1 MYANK
6 SLRERGNWHNFLITA
21 VVTGSLLTGCA
32 NDPHQRTKIG
42 AAIGAAAGTAAG
54 YAVDDGAK
62 GALIGAAVGAL
73 AGGAVGNYMDRQQQE
88 FERVLAEE
96 QARHDIEIERLKDD
110 VLKLDLSSEVSF
122 DYDSAAL
129 KPAFTT
135 TLDKLANVINKYDRT
150 IVHTIGHTDSTG
162 SEQYNQNLSE
172 RRAHSVS
179 NFLAQRGVPYERL
192 RTEGMGELAPRASN
206 DTEAGRQLNRR
217 VEIYLKPVVEGQE
230 QRAYEQPKF
239 SGY

>member
-1 MYANK
+1 MTPSK
-6 SLRERGNWHNFLITA
+6 RLGEHRNWHKL
-21 VVTGSLLTGCA
+21 VLSSVLSVSLLAGCA

-42 AAIGAAAGTAAG
+42 AAIGAAAGAAAG

-129 KPAFTT
+129 KPAFTS
-135 TLDKLANVINKYDRT
+135 TLEKLANVINKYDRT

-162 SEQYNQNLSE
+162 SEQYNQDLSE

-179 NFLAQRGVPYERL
+179 NFLAARGVPYDRL
-192 RTEGMGELAPRASN
+192 RTEGMGELAPRATN

-230 QRAYEQPKF
+230 QRAYEQPQF
-239 SGY
+239 NY

>member
-1 MYANK
+1 MNASN
-6 SLRERGNWHNFLITA
+6 SPRERGNWHKILFTSVLS
-21 VVTGSLLTGCA
+21 VSLLASCA

-42 AAIGAAAGTAAG
+42 AAIGAAAGAAAG

-96 QARHDIEIERLKDD
+96 QARHEIEIERLKDD

-135 TLDKLANVINKYDRT
+135 TLEKLANVINKYDRT

-162 SEQYNQNLSE
+162 SEQYNQDLSE
-172 RRAHSVS
+172 RRANSVS
-179 NFLAQRGVPYERL
+179 NFLAVRNVPNERL
-192 RTEGMGELAPRASN
+192 ITEGMGELAPRATN
-206 DTEAGRQLNRR
+206 ETEAGRQLNRR
-217 VEIYLKPVVEGQE
+217 VEIYLKPVVQGQE
-230 QRAYEQPKF
+230 QQAYEQPQF
-239 SGY
+239 NY

>member
-1 MYANK
+1 MEH
-6 SLRERGNWHNFLITA
+6 SELHGIRGNWHA
-21 VVTGSLLTGCA
+21 VFFMLLSMTLLSTGCA

-42 AAIGAAAGTAAG
+42 AAIGAAAGAAAG
-54 YAVDDGAK
+54 YAADDGAK

-96 QARHDIEIERLKDD
+96 QAQNAIEIERLKDD

-122 DYDSAAL
+122 DYNSAAL

-135 TLDKLANVINKYDRT
+135 TLQKLSNVIQKYDRT
-150 IVHTIGHTDSTG
+150 VVHTIGHTDSSG
-162 SEQYNQNLSE
+162 SESYNQTLSE
-172 RRAHSVS
+172 RRANSVTS
-179 NFLAQRGVPYERL
+179 FLSARGVPYDRL
-192 RTEGMGELAPRASN
+192 RTEGMGELAPRATN

-230 QRAYEQPKF
+230 QRAFEQPQF
-239 SGY
+239 SG

>member
-1 MYANK
+1 MNNNIHEYR
-6 SLRERGNWHNFLITA
+6 S
-21 VVTGSLLTGCA
+21 GSLIVLAIFLGAMLTSVGCA

-42 AAIGAAAGTAAG
+42 AAIGAAAGAAAG

-96 QARHDIEIERLKDD
+96 QAQHAVELERLKDD

-122 DYDSAAL
+122 DYNSAAL
-129 KPAFTT
+129 KPAFTS
-135 TLDKLANVINKYDRT
+135 TLEKLADVINKYDRT
-150 IVHTIGHTDSTG
+150 VVHTIGHTDSSG
-162 SEQYNQNLSE
+162 SEAYNQTLSE
-172 RRAHSVS
+172 RRAQSVT
-179 NFLAQRGVPYERL
+179 NFLSARGVPYDRL
-192 RTEGMGELAPRASN
+192 RTEGMGELAPRATN

-230 QRAYEQPKF
+230 QRAYEQPRF
-239 SGY
+239 N

>member
-1 MYANK
+1 MKYSEFAGT
-6 SLRERGNWHNFLITA
+6 RGNWHAVMFVFLTTPLII
-21 VVTGSLLTGCA
+21 SGCA

-42 AAIGAAAGTAAG
+42 AAIGAAAGAAAG

-73 AGGAVGNYMDRQQQE
+73 AGGAVGNYMDRQQRE
-88 FERVLAEE
+88 FEQVLAEE
-96 QARHDIEIERLKDD
+96 QANHDIEIERLKDD

-122 DYDSAAL
+122 DYNSAAL

-135 TLDKLANVINKYDRT
+135 TLQKLSNVIQKYDRT
-150 IVHTIGHTDSTG
+150 VVHTIGHTDSSGTE
-162 SEQYNQNLSE
+162 SYNQGLSE
-172 RRAHSVS
+172 RRANSVTS
-179 NFLAQRGVPYERL
+179 FLSARGVPYDRL
-192 RTEGMGELAPRASN
+192 RTEGMGELAPRATN

-230 QRAYEQPKF
+230 QRAFEQPQF
-239 SGY
+239 SG